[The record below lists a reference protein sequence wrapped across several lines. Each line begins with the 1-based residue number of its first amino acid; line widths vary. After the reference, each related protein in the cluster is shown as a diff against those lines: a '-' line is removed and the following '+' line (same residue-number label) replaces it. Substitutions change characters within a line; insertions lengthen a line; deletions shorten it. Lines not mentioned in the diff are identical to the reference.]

1 MNQCAGKALPQPPL
15 VSLSY
20 TTPLLP
26 SLSSPPTSP
35 FSPSP
40 AALHYNIPLWYSSP
54 HGAFEVIGP
63 NHPHLIAF
71 RRICNGIAVRCKDWD
86 YSHHPTQECLRLNLG
101 VTLPLEPQ
109 DLSPSTPSLHPRPGP
124 LSPTSEIDIFK
135 MFSKDFFS
143 PKKVMVSYSAVVPAG
158 QVPSLVFIGW
168 TTSGFRYIES
178 QFHSGAHLGSEG
190 SPSLLRYGQQVDVV
204 TERRHSSTSS
214 FSTAFLVCLSEL
226 LTDAQDHIPSAITY
240 VTVTVLKT
248 ANIVN

>member
-15 VSLSY
+15 VFLSY
-20 TTPLLP
+20 TPPLLP

-143 PKKVMVSYSAVVPAG
+143 PKKVMVSYLAVVPAG

-178 QFHSGAHLGSEG
+178 QFRSGAHLGSEG